1 VLIWLQNIR
10 PSLDELPED
19 IVPLLQSCWVEDP
32 KLRPEFNEIT
42 GTLTKILLNIY
53 STKLNSL
60 PSTKRNAK
68 AGGKSEAE
76 SSKDNENILKHD
88 IETIEPNGGKDITQ
102 YPTMDEIW
110 FKNVVRSGVQSRSP
124 FQSQS
129 KLQSETQ
136 MPIHNLA
143 EKKHKKK
150 SMITRFFC
158 YFRNSIMACLTSSV
172 H

>member
-10 PSLDELPED
+10 PSLDELLED

-32 KLRPEFNEIT
+32 KLRPEFKEIT
-42 GTLTKILLNIY
+42 ETLRKILLNIY
-53 STKLNSL
+53 TTKNNSL
-60 PSTKRNAK
+60 AGGNAK
-68 AGGKSEAE
+68 AGSKSEVDSA
-76 SSKDNENILKHD
+76 KDNENILKHD
-88 IETIEPNGGKDITQ
+88 TETIEPNGGNDITQ

-110 FKNVVRSGVQSRSP
+110 FKNVVKSGVQSQSP

-129 KLQSETQ
+129 ELHSRAQ
-136 MPIHNLA
+136 MPIHILA
-143 EKKHKKK
+143 KKKHKKK
-150 SMITRFFC
+150 SMITRFFY

>member
-10 PSLDELPED
+10 PSLDELLED

-32 KLRPEFNEIT
+32 KLRPEFKEIT
-42 GTLTKILLNIY
+42 EILRKILLNIY
-53 STKLNSL
+53 TPKINSL
-60 PSTKRNAK
+60 AGGNAK
-68 AGGKSEAE
+68 AGSKSEAD

-88 IETIEPNGGKDITQ
+88 TKIIEPNDGKDITHS
-102 YPTMDEIW
+102 PTMDEIW
-110 FKNVVRSGVQSRSP
+110 FKNVVRSGFQSRSP

-129 KLQSETQ
+129 ELQSGAQ
-136 MPIHNLA
+136 MPIDNLA

-150 SMITRFFC
+150 SMITRFFY